1 MRELK
6 GRTIQAA
13 RKELRIMY
21 VTAMQPI
28 VVVIRQETAALRQP
42 QQTVPR
48 RDATSLSAAFAEHPS
63 ARRLDEWAAALDF
76 PLDFQI

>member
-1 MRELK
+1 LFVLMREPK
-6 GRTIQAA
+6 GI
-13 RKELRIMY
+13 RIMY
-21 VTAMQPI
+21 VTATQPTVA
-28 VVVIRQETAALRQP
+28 VVQHETAVLRQL

-48 RDATSLSAAFAEHPS
+48 RDAMSLSAAFAEQPT

>member
-1 MRELK
+1 
-6 GRTIQAA
+6 
-13 RKELRIMY
+13 MY
-21 VTAMQPI
+21 VTATQPAI
-28 VVVIRQETAALRQP
+28 AVIRQETAVLRQP

-48 RDATSLSAAFAEHPS
+48 HDAMSLSAAFAERPS